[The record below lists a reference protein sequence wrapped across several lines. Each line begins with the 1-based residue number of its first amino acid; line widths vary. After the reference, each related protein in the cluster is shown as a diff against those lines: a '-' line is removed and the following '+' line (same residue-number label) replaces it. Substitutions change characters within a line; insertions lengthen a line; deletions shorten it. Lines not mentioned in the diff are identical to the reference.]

1 MIVLITVIILVIV
14 IGIFVISV
22 LSCNNKYK
30 LYNIKIDQVE
40 NNIDLLLQK
49 KLDILNRISPI
60 VNKQL
65 KTKDFFEDLKELNI
79 KDYSHFEIYDN
90 LRNSYNELFVKLED
104 NEKLLK
110 NKSLN
115 KLIDELNDIE
125 DDLIASIKYYNDNV
139 VSYNELIKKF
149 PSNITKILFGYK
161 EKKFYKNEKREV
173 FEI

>member
-65 KTKDFFEDLKELNI
+65 KTKDFFEELKELNI